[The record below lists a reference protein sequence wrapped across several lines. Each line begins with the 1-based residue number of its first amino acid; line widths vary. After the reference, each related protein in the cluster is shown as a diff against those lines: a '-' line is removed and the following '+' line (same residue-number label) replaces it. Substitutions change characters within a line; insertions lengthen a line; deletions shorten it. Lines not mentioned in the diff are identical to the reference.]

1 MKIIR
6 YTDKY
11 KSQWDDLVSNSRNG
25 TFLHLRN
32 YMDYH
37 SDRFEDCSLM
47 CEDEKD
53 RIIAVLPA
61 NISGETLYSHQGLTY
76 GGWITDIKAVTATT
90 MLQMWEQMV
99 EFLRSEGVRTL
110 IYKTIPYIY
119 HSYPADEDIYALFR
133 YGGQL
138 YSTLISTAVSLQKNR
153 LAFNENA
160 TRGIKYALK
169 HGVIIEHTNDYSQ
182 YWDLLSSLLFEK
194 YKTKPVHSLAEI
206 LLLKKRFPENI
217 KLYVARKEDEIV
229 AGAVIFFT
237 KNVAHAQYIATS
249 EKGRILKALP
259 LLFDYVITNECNMCE
274 YFDFGTSNEDSG
286 RIINDGLIRQKTG
299 MGGRGVAYNTFKI
312 EL

>member
-138 YSTLISTAVSLQKNR
+138 YSTLISTAVSLQENR

-286 RIINDGLIRQKTG
+286 RIINNGLIRQKTG

>member
-47 CEDEKD
+47 CADEKD

-138 YSTLISTAVSLQKNR
+138 YSTLISTAVSLQENR

-169 HGVIIEHTNDYSQ
+169 NGVIIEHTNDYSQ